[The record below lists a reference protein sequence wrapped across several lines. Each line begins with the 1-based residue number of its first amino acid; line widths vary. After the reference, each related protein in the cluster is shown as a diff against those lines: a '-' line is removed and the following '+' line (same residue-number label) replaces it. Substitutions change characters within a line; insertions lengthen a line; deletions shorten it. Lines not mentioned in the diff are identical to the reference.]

1 MSNKGNLEVE
11 IARLATSARLKLLER
26 QNSMS
31 CNLCFSLLNYR
42 IMLWMHANESCISK
56 LLLTNRLINTIFL
69 NLSMVAKVPIS
80 KIKFGSNNLRELC
93 DSKLIFY
100 HLWDVREPFR
110 IIFDGRAFYEAVSS
124 KFDQLIKL
132 RICMFDCVTKKFIS
146 RFIHVSLS
154 EDHRRTQSWVQG
166 RAVQDS
172 LQRAQPSRRL
182 CLWRC
187 VDYSPYF
194 AQLYLSTSTAKRNQ
208 KHVIGRLWL

>member
-31 CNLCFSLLNYR
+31 SNLRFSLLNYR

-56 LLLTNRLINTIFL
+56 LLLTNRLINTTFP
-69 NLSMVAKVPIS
+69 NLSMVAAKVPIS

-110 IIFDGRAFYEAVSS
+110 IIFEGRAFYEAVSS
-124 KFDQLIKL
+124 KFDKLITL
-132 RICMFDCVTKKFIS
+132 RICMFD
-146 RFIHVSLS
+146 
-154 EDHRRTQSWVQG
+154 
-166 RAVQDS
+166 
-172 LQRAQPSRRL
+172 
-182 CLWRC
+182 
-187 VDYSPYF
+187 
-194 AQLYLSTSTAKRNQ
+194 
-208 KHVIGRLWL
+208 